1 MPLCYLSAYKYTRIL
16 WILQAKKHVFVKKV
30 CSLPFC
36 PKVCYND
43 TGLFGRKEERNL
55 SILRTIALFVYLF
68 GYMIVHYATLR
79 RAERAL
85 AAGDLDTVE
94 QIVNKHIPHWSRQIL
109 HITGVQLLVEG
120 LDNIPKDTACVF
132 VGNHRSY
139 YDIPLLLAGLDRPH
153 GILAKEELEK
163 IPLLTR
169 WMKLLGCVFVQ
180 RDDVRAS
187 VRALND
193 ATAIVEGGHSFVI
206 FPEGTRYKGEEG
218 GAGEFKAG
226 AFRIAVKTGAPV
238 VPVAVTGARA
248 LFEANGNRCRPGSVR
263 IKIMSPI
270 QTAGMSKA
278 EQKQLPDA
286 VRQSILAALK

>member
-1 MPLCYLSAYKYTRIL
+1 M
-16 WILQAKKHVFVKKV
+16 
-30 CSLPFC
+30 
-36 PKVCYND
+36 
-43 TGLFGRKEERNL
+43 

-94 QIVNKHIPHWSRQIL
+94 QIVRANIPRWSRGIL
-109 HITGVQLLVEG
+109 HVTG
-120 LDNIPKDTACVF
+120 A
-132 VGNHRSY
+132 RY
-139 YDIPLLLAGLDRPH
+139 YDIPILLTALDAPH

-163 IPLLTR
+163 IPLLNR
-169 WMKLLGCVFVQ
+169 WMKLLGCVFVK
-180 RDDVRAS
+180 RDDIRAS
-187 VRALND
+187 VKALND
-193 ATAIVEGGHSFVI
+193 ATAIVESGRSFII

-226 AFRIAVKTGAPV
+226 AFRIAIKTGVPV
-238 VPVAVTGARA
+238 VPVAISGARG
-248 LFEANGNRCRPGSVR
+248 LFEGHGLRATPGDIRVR
-263 IKIMSPI
+263 ILPAI

-286 VRQSILAALK
+286 VRQTILAQL

>member
-79 RAERAL
+79 RAELAL

-94 QIVNKHIPHWSRQIL
+94 QIVKANIPRWSRGIL
-109 HITGVQLLVEG
+109 RVTGARMTVEG
-120 LDNIPKDTACVF
+120 QKNIPAGPCVF

-139 YDIPLLLAGLDRPH
+139 YDIPILLTALDAPH

-163 IPLLTR
+163 IPLLNR
-169 WMKLLGCVFVQ
+169 WMKLLGCVFVK
-180 RDDVRAS
+180 RDDIRAS
-187 VRALND
+187 VKALND
-193 ATAIVEGGHSFVI
+193 ATAIVESGRSFVI

-226 AFRIAVKTGAPV
+226 AFRIAVKTSAPV

-248 LFEANGNRCRPGSVR
+248 LFESNGNRCRPGSVR
-263 IKIMSPI
+263 IKIMPPI

>member
-43 TGLFGRKEERNL
+43 TGLLGRKEERNL

-94 QIVNKHIPHWSRQIL
+94 QIVKANIPRWSRGIL
-109 HITGVQLLVEG
+109 HVTGARMTVEG
-120 LDNIPKDTACVF
+120 RENIPAGPCVF

-139 YDIPLLLAGLDRPH
+139 YDIPILLTALDAPH

-163 IPLLTR
+163 IPLLNR
-169 WMKLLGCVFVQ
+169 WMKLLGCVFVK
-180 RDDVRAS
+180 RRAAGASSSSPRAPATRAKRVARAS
-187 VRALND
+187 SRPVPSALPSRRGCPWCRWPSPVRGACLR
-193 ATAIVEGGHSFVI
+193 ATACG
-206 FPEGTRYKGEEG
+206 P
-218 GAGEFKAG
+218 
-226 AFRIAVKTGAPV
+226 
-238 VPVAVTGARA
+238 
-248 LFEANGNRCRPGSVR
+248 RPAISGCASCPPSR
-263 IKIMSPI
+263 P
-270 QTAGMSKA
+270 QA
-278 EQKQLPDA
+278 
-286 VRQSILAALK
+286 

>member
-1 MPLCYLSAYKYTRIL
+1 M
-16 WILQAKKHVFVKKV
+16 
-30 CSLPFC
+30 
-36 PKVCYND
+36 
-43 TGLFGRKEERNL
+43 

-94 QIVNKHIPHWSRQIL
+94 QIVKANIPRWSRGIL
-109 HITGVQLLVEG
+109 KVTGVFLSVEG
-120 LDNIPKDTACVF
+120 LENIPKDTTCVF

-139 YDIPLLLAGLDRPH
+139 YDIPILLTALDAPH

-163 IPLLTR
+163 IPLLNR
-169 WMKLLGCVFVQ
+169 WMKLLGCVFVK
-180 RDDVRAS
+180 RDDIRAS
-187 VRALND
+187 VKALND
-193 ATAIVEGGHSFVI
+193 ATAIVESGRSFVI

-226 AFRIAVKTGAPV
+226 AFRIAIKTGVPV
-238 VPVAVTGARA
+238 VPVAISGARG
-248 LFEANGNRCRPGSVR
+248 LFEGHGLRATPGDIRVR
-263 IKIMSPI
+263 ILPAI

-286 VRQSILAALK
+286 VRQTILAQL

>member
-94 QIVNKHIPHWSRQIL
+94 QIVKANIPRWSRGIL
-109 HITGVQLLVEG
+109 RVTGARMTVEG
-120 LDNIPKDTACVF
+120 QQNIPAGPCVF

-139 YDIPLLLAGLDRPH
+139 YDIPILLTALHAPH

-163 IPLLTR
+163 IPLLNR
-169 WMKLLGCVFVQ
+169 WMKLLGCVFVK
-180 RDDVRAS
+180 RDDIRAS
-187 VRALND
+187 VKALND
-193 ATAIVEGGHSFVI
+193 ATAIVESGRSFVI

-226 AFRIAVKTGAPV
+226 AFRIAVKTSAPV

-248 LFEANGNRCRPGSVR
+248 LFESNGNRCRPGSVR
-263 IKIMSPI
+263 IKIMPPI

>member
-1 MPLCYLSAYKYTRIL
+1 M
-16 WILQAKKHVFVKKV
+16 
-30 CSLPFC
+30 
-36 PKVCYND
+36 
-43 TGLFGRKEERNL
+43 

-94 QIVNKHIPHWSRQIL
+94 QIVKANIPRWSRGIL
-109 HITGVQLLVEG
+109 RVTGARMTVEG
-120 LDNIPKDTACVF
+120 QKNIPAGPCVF
-132 VGNHRSY
+132 VG
-139 YDIPLLLAGLDRPH
+139 ILLTALDAPH

-163 IPLLTR
+163 IPLLNR
-169 WMKLLGCVFVQ
+169 WMKLLGCVFVK
-180 RDDVRAS
+180 RDDIRAS
-187 VRALND
+187 VKALND
-193 ATAIVEGGHSFVI
+193 ATAIVESGRSFVI

-226 AFRIAVKTGAPV
+226 AFRIAIKTGVPV
-238 VPVAVTGARA
+238 VPVAISGARG
-248 LFEANGNRCRPGSVR
+248 LFEGHGLRATPGDIRVR
-263 IKIMSPI
+263 ILPAI

-286 VRQSILAALK
+286 VRQTILAQL